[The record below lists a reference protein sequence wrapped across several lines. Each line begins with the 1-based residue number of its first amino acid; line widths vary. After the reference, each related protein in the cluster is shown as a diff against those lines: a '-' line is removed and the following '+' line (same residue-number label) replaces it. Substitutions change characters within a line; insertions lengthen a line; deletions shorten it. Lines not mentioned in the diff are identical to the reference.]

1 MFKTARGLLYF
12 LTTALIVCA
21 QTDSI
26 VAELRTAAA
35 SIGRQIEVFGA
46 GTNGEIDAAFLE
58 LVRKG
63 TDALVVGSSVLFNIR
78 RVQVVTLARFTGCRQ
93 STMIGTQSKSADS

>member
-26 VAELRTAAA
+26 VATVNCEAIPAGPARTDCYITQSRLGGAKAA
-35 SIGRQIEVFGA
+35 VA
-46 GTNGEIDAAFLE
+46 GSSARVEADRATLQKVTGKPVKGKPRRKAR
-58 LVRKG
+58 VPKG
-63 TDALVVGSSVLFNIR
+63 TGN
-78 RVQVVTLARFTGCRQ
+78 
-93 STMIGTQSKSADS
+93 